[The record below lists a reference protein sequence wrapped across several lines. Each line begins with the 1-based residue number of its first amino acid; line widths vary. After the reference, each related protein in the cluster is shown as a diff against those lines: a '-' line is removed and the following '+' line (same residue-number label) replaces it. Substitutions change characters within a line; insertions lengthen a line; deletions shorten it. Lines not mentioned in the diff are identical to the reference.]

1 MTTITFHSDN
11 TSRQRREAMMFGL
24 LRVAAGINILALV
37 GVCVF
42 LLWNG
47 SPAISWEFLTEPP
60 RRMMTAGGVWPCI
73 VGTFLLAFG
82 AMLIAFPL
90 GVASAVYLHEYGGKG
105 RYTRYLRLGIS
116 NLAGVPS
123 VVFGLFGLAFFVTFL
138 GMGVSL
144 LAGVLTLAVLTLPV
158 IINTTEEAL
167 RQVPDA
173 WREASLALGAT
184 RSQTIARVVL
194 PAAVPG
200 MLTGAIL
207 GLARAAGET
216 AAIMF
221 TAAVFYTPKM
231 PDSVFSAVM
240 SLPYHMYV
248 LATAGTEIEKTRPLQ
263 YGTALILLVLVLG
276 MNLIAIIIRDR
287 MQRKRPRC
295 RVGIVLTDVELQPDP
310 LYNGPQL
317 CNRCMAC
324 VKACP
329 GGCFPTDRT
338 VKTTLAGREVEWS
351 DLDMARCDMTFRGAA
366 PAETEQKPP
375 YMEWGA
381 PTKPGS
387 WSPFYRKPRNL
398 YNTGQ
403 AVCGSRG
410 CTRACM
416 ISLETRGVL
425 QNSFRQKFRRRPQW
439 SVDWSTPPEYAAGTV
454 FRPDRTG
461 SSDVD

>member
-1 MTTITFHSDN
+1 
-11 TSRQRREAMMFGL
+11 MFGL

-60 RRMMTAGGVWPCI
+60 RRMMTGRGRWPCI

-90 GVASAVYLHEYGGKG
+90 GVASAVYLHEYGGKTV
-105 RYTRYLRLGIS
+105 YRYLPLGIS

-167 RQVPDA
+167 RQVPG
-173 WREASLALGAT
+173 RLARGIPCPRRD

-240 SLPYHMYV
+240 SLPYHM
-248 LATAGTEIEKTRPLQ
+248 
-263 YGTALILLVLVLG
+263 
-276 MNLIAIIIRDR
+276 
-287 MQRKRPRC
+287 
-295 RVGIVLTDVELQPDP
+295 
-310 LYNGPQL
+310 
-317 CNRCMAC
+317 
-324 VKACP
+324 
-329 GGCFPTDRT
+329 
-338 VKTTLAGREVEWS
+338 
-351 DLDMARCDMTFRGAA
+351 
-366 PAETEQKPP
+366 
-375 YMEWGA
+375 
-381 PTKPGS
+381 
-387 WSPFYRKPRNL
+387 
-398 YNTGQ
+398 
-403 AVCGSRG
+403 
-410 CTRACM
+410 
-416 ISLETRGVL
+416 
-425 QNSFRQKFRRRPQW
+425 
-439 SVDWSTPPEYAAGTV
+439 
-454 FRPDRTG
+454 
-461 SSDVD
+461 

>member
-167 RQVPDA
+167 RAGSDA
-173 WREASLALGAT
+173 WREHHPLPS
-184 RSQTIARVVL
+184 ARPAARPSRAWWS

-207 GLARAAGET
+207 GLAR
-216 AAIMF
+216 
-221 TAAVFYTPKM
+221 
-231 PDSVFSAVM
+231 
-240 SLPYHMYV
+240 
-248 LATAGTEIEKTRPLQ
+248 
-263 YGTALILLVLVLG
+263 
-276 MNLIAIIIRDR
+276 
-287 MQRKRPRC
+287 C
-295 RVGIVLTDVELQPDP
+295 
-310 LYNGPQL
+310 
-317 CNRCMAC
+317 
-324 VKACP
+324 
-329 GGCFPTDRT
+329 
-338 VKTTLAGREVEWS
+338 W
-351 DLDMARCDMTFRGAA
+351 
-366 PAETEQKPP
+366 
-375 YMEWGA
+375 
-381 PTKPGS
+381 
-387 WSPFYRKPRNL
+387 RN
-398 YNTGQ
+398 
-403 AVCGSRG
+403 CGDH
-410 CTRACM
+410 
-416 ISLETRGVL
+416 VH
-425 QNSFRQKFRRRPQW
+425 RRR
-439 SVDWSTPPEYAAGTV
+439 VLHAEDA
-454 FRPDRTG
+454 
-461 SSDVD
+461 